1 MEDKPQYEEKQQSQE
16 TPHPHTKQQ
25 QKNTSPK
32 HPDETKK
39 KNKKNN
45 LPCLHLAAVEVS
57 KLFLKQYENIFH
69 IYMDAFSNSPTS
81 ISPEKA
87 RMLRSI
93 NKFMSLMS

>member
-1 MEDKPQYEEKQQSQE
+1 MRKNNKAKR
-16 TPHPHTKQQ
+16 PHTHTQNNNNK
-25 QKNTSPK
+25 KNTSPK
-32 HPDETKK
+32 HPEDKTKQ
-39 KNKKNN
+39 KNN

-69 IYMDAFSNSPTS
+69 IYMDAFSNSPARR